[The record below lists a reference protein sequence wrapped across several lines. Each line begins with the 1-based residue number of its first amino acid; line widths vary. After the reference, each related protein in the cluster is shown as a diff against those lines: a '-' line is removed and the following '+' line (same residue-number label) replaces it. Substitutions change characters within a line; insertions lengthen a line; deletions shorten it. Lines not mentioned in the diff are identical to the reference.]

1 MPFSVKGSLAHCDAM
16 RKPSLALA
24 VLALAAASA
33 VDAQLAPQGTVVE
46 KGPGWGVA
54 TTTSTLTVRVAAIDA
69 ASRRMDVLRADGST
83 MGLVVASDVRRF
95 DQVRVGDVIDVAF
108 VESLVLELKKNG
120 ASVVART
127 EGGDTRRS
135 MSGQAPGAVRQSEVS
150 VLADVV
156 AVDAASGTVTLR
168 GPKATL
174 ALRIVD
180 PKQLALVK
188 PGDQVQATYTEAV
201 AVSVDKVR

>member
-1 MPFSVKGSLAHCDAM
+1 M
-16 RKPSLALA
+16 RKLARALA
-24 VLALAAASA
+24 ALALAAASP
-33 VDAQLAPQGTVVE
+33 VDAQLTPQGTVVQT
-46 KGPGWGVA
+46 GPGWGVA
-54 TTTSTLTVRVAAIDA
+54 TTTTTATVRVAAIDA
-69 ASRRMDVLRADGST
+69 PSRRMDVLRADGST
-83 MGLVVASDVRRF
+83 MGLVVGSDVRKL

-108 VESLVLELKKNG
+108 VESLVLELRKNG
-120 ASVVART
+120 AAVVARS
-127 EGGDTRRS
+127 EGGDTRRGP
-135 MSGQAPGAVRQSEVS
+135 SGEAPSAVRQSEVS

-156 AVDAASGTVTLR
+156 AVDPATSTVTLR

-174 ALRIVD
+174 ALRITD

>member
-1 MPFSVKGSLAHCDAM
+1 MRNPARALALLSLAAIT
-16 RKPSLALA
+16 SAA
-24 VLALAAASA
+24 V
-33 VDAQLAPQGTVVE
+33 AQLTPHGTAVQT
-46 KGPGWGVA
+46 GPGWGVA
-54 TTTSTLTVRVAAIDA
+54 TTTTTMTVRVAAIDA
-69 ASRRMDVLRADGST
+69 ASRRMDVLRTDGSI
-83 MGLVVASDVRRF
+83 MGLVVGSDVRKL

-108 VESLVLELKKNG
+108 VESLVLELRKNG
-120 ASVVART
+120 AAVVARS
-127 EGGDTRRS
+127 EGGDTKRS
-135 MSGQAPGAVRQSEVS
+135 MSGGAPNAVRQSEVS

-156 AVDAASGTVTLR
+156 AVDPTTSTVTLR